1 MVILTDDVEEPDLGL
16 HRVGV
21 ELAHVPSLVV
31 FLDVVDVEPPSGLVP
46 VEWHPEPG
54 DASRHLVVDCQDHL
68 PVDVHPRHLKRD
80 LKKKNV
86 KMNYTI
92 YDKQDS

>member
-46 VEWHPEPG
+46 VE
-54 DASRHLVVDCQDHL
+54 
-68 PVDVHPRHLKRD
+68 
-80 LKKKNV
+80 
-86 KMNYTI
+86 
-92 YDKQDS
+92 